1 MTFDKTRIFGDR
13 VGTSLLG
20 LALVLGLS
28 ACGGGSSSTT
38 TNTNPPNQTPVVV
51 DTGPLSFTP
60 SAQTLASKTTS
71 SGLTFNPAI
80 FTNPGGC
87 TKPITNKLAYVQTHT
102 AVFAADG
109 VAESDLIEAAEHAE
123 NAVKELRLRLANAKS
138 ATLGLWNNKRVFVCV
153 QNESTD
159 GGGGRQVGRAA
170 PGLGPDF
177 AGQFMVM
184 AASRYFSILG
194 APRDTIAT
202 GGTPGK
208 SFQATYQRVFVHEM
222 VHMAE
227 FAQASSLWFSS
238 VYSTVDPWFT
248 EGVAKHFEFGK
259 LAISK
264 EVILG
269 DFASANPIK
278 SNNGSTALPS
288 GQYLAASAIFA
299 YLLSPQGA
307 NNSEATV
314 TAFFSRLAL
323 DTEALDLR
331 CNKTPN
337 PTADCPSSVE
347 TLEAW
352 RKGMFE
358 RNFEASF
365 KEKDGSPMKL
375 RTGANNLQDTI
386 VSRLNQF
393 W

>member
-1 MTFDKTRIFGDR
+1 MTFDRTRISGNR
-13 VGTSLLG
+13 VGASLIGLAIALG
-20 LALVLGLS
+20 LG

-38 TNTNPPNQTPVVV
+38 PNTTLPNQTPVVV
-51 DTGPLSFTP
+51 DTQPLSFTP

-71 SGLTFNPAI
+71 SGLAFNPGS

-87 TKPITNKLAYVQTHT
+87 SKPITNKLAYVQSHT

-109 VAESDLIEAAEHAE
+109 VADSDLIEAAEHAE
-123 NAVKELRLRLANAKS
+123 NAVKELRQRLANAKS

-153 QNESTD
+153 QNEATD
-159 GGGGRQVGRAA
+159 DSGRRVGAAA

-184 AASRYFSILG
+184 AASRYFSLLG

-202 GGTPGK
+202 SGTPGK
-208 SFQATYQRVFVHEM
+208 SFQASYQRLFAHEM
-222 VHMAE
+222 VHLAQY
-227 FAQASSLWFSS
+227 AQADSLWFSGF
-238 VYSTVDPWFT
+238 YSTVDPWFT
-248 EGVAKHFEFGK
+248 EGIAKHFEFGK

-264 EVILG
+264 EAILG
-269 DFASANPIK
+269 DFANANPIK
-278 SNNGSTALPS
+278 SNNRGTALPS
-288 GQYLAASAIFA
+288 DQYLAASAIFA
-299 YLLSPQGA
+299 YLLAPQGA

-337 PTADCPSSVE
+337 PAADCPSSAE

-352 RKGMFE
+352 RKSMFE